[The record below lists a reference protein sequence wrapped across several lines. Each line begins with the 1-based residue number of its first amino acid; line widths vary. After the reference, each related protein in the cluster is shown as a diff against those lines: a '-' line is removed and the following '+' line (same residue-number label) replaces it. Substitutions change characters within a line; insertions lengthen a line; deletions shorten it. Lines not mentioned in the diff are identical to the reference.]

1 MVLPHQ
7 LKPPSVLQRVMNAE
21 ELRVCDFSMLHF
33 MIFQLG
39 GWIWN
44 AFVLFSNTIEK
55 AAESSSFESIAWIM
69 HYYKMYSVYSILL
82 LESRRCSGDYYCF
95 DNEFP
100 KKRLGWSI
108 HDSMTIMRKRSNC
121 HFRTNVLCNRAVSEE
136 RRGVLTRVGN
146 LQEYWWPPN
155 LIFFSS
161 SRGQFVVSCQ
171 S

>member
-1 MVLPHQ
+1 MQKSYESATFPCFISWFFSLG
-7 LKPPSVLQRVMNAE
+7 AE
-21 ELRVCDFSMLHF
+21 FETRLCCS
-33 MIFQLG
+33 
-39 GWIWN
+39 
-44 AFVLFSNTIEK
+44 LFSNTIEK

-161 SRGQFVVSCQ
+161 SRGQFVSCQ